1 MRGKGSGP
9 TTLTVTGGV
18 GEQGWSGPGAVK
30 VLFNNARVCKLVV
43 GGLLC
48 PQTVTSEMK
57 YVFSLPFQGMRRA
70 LDLVAIYHSAL
81 SQMPIWVQSIAPR
94 TDRNIIPS
102 Y

>member
-1 MRGKGSGP
+1 MHSKGSGP
-9 TTLTVTGGV
+9 SGLAVTGGV
-18 GEQGWSGPGAVK
+18 GEQGQGVFLAVK
-30 VLFNNARVCKLVV
+30 VLFRNARVCGLVV

-48 PQTVTSEMK
+48 PQTVTSETTC
-57 YVFSLPFQGMRRA
+57 VFSLWFQGTRRA
-70 LDLVAIYHSAL
+70 LELVAIYHSAP